1 MRHIKDSIDQV
12 RNQNVSAL
20 PFGLEYIDDYLGGLY
35 PGEMTVICG
44 DADDGKTAL
53 MIRQIHRLAFDEEIP
68 VLMVLNGMSEHTFLA
83 CMAAYYC
90 SIITNDVHQVYTD
103 DVHKDEVEAYWRL
116 LEKKPVYLADTKD
129 ISAMD
134 SDSIKQFVS
143 AKGIKAVFFEQASVM
158 TIKGWKISRLG
169 YYLKQLAKDLQV
181 AIVAEYEFWYNDYEQ
196 PLSFQQFEKNHFSN
210 FADNIIGL
218 LDFANHQVFM
228 DEKGNN
234 LRGYV
239 RMKVIKHKGIISSG
253 KERVFHKMCLMC
265 RSEERVSLYEDK
277 MSSNNGV
284 KAFMGGLNSE
294 ENPSERNS
302 DLF

>member
-1 MRHIKDSIDQV
+1 MRHIKESIDQV
-12 RNQNVSAL
+12 KNQDVSAL
-20 PFGLEYIDDYLGGLY
+20 PFGLEFLDDYLGGLY

-158 TIKGWKISRLG
+158 KIKGWKISRLG

-234 LRGYV
+234 LRGFV
-239 RMKVIKHKGIISSG
+239 RMRVMKHKGIVSSN
-253 KERVFHKMCLMC
+253 KENVFHKMHLLC
-265 RSEERVSLYEDK
+265 RSDERAPLYEYK
-277 MSSNNGV
+277 MASNNGV

-294 ENPSERNS
+294 ESPSERNS
-302 DLF
+302 NLF

>member
-20 PFGLEYIDDYLGGLY
+20 PFGLEYLDDYLGGLY

-143 AKGIKAVFFEQASVM
+143 AKGIKAVFFEQASMM

-169 YYLKQLAKDLQV
+169 YYLKQLAKELQV

-234 LRGYV
+234 LRSFV
-239 RMKVIKHKGIISSG
+239 RMRVMKHKGIVSSN
-253 KERVFHKMCLMC
+253 KENVFHKMHLMC
-265 RSEERVSLYEDK
+265 RSEERASLYEDK

-294 ENPSERNS
+294 ESPSERNS
-302 DLF
+302 NLF

>member
-20 PFGLEYIDDYLGGLY
+20 PFGLAYIDDYLGGLY

-53 MIRQIHRLAFDEEIP
+53 VIRQIHRLAFDEEIP

-83 CMAAYYC
+83 CMAAFYC

-103 DVHKDEVEAYWRL
+103 SDCKEEVEAYWHL
-116 LEKKPVYLADTKD
+116 LERKPVFLADTKD

-169 YYLKQLAKDLQV
+169 YYLKQLAKELQV

-234 LRGYV
+234 LRGFV
-239 RMKVIKHKGIISSG
+239 RMRVMKHKGIVSSN
-253 KERVFHKMCLMC
+253 KENVFHKMHLLC
-265 RSEERVSLYEDK
+265 RSDERAPLYEDK
-277 MSSNNGV
+277 MASNNGV

-294 ENPSERNS
+294 ESPSERNS
-302 DLF
+302 NLF

>member
-53 MIRQIHRLAFDEEIP
+53 MIRQIHRLAFDEEIS

-103 DVHKDEVEAYWRL
+103 SDCKDEVEAYWRL
-116 LEKKPVYLADTKD
+116 LEKKPVYFTDTKD
-129 ISAMD
+129 ISAMG

-143 AKGIKAVFFEQASVM
+143 DKGIKAVFFEQASMM
-158 TIKGWKISRLG
+158 TITGWEISRLG
-169 YYLKQLAKDLQV
+169 YYLKQLAKELQV

-234 LRGYV
+234 LRGFV
-239 RMKVIKHKGIISSG
+239 RMRVMKHKGIVSSN
-253 KERVFHKMCLMC
+253 KENVFHKMHLMC
-265 RSEERVSLYEDK
+265 RSDERAALYEDK
-277 MSSNNGV
+277 MNSNNGV

-302 DLF
+302 ELF

>member
-143 AKGIKAVFFEQASVM
+143 AKGIKAVFFEQASMM

-169 YYLKQLAKDLQV
+169 YYLKQLAKELQV

-234 LRGYV
+234 LRGFV
-239 RMKVIKHKGIISSG
+239 RMRVMKHKGIVSSN
-253 KERVFHKMCLMC
+253 KENVFHKMHLMC
-265 RSEERVSLYEDK
+265 RSDERTALYEDK
-277 MSSNNGV
+277 MNSNNGV

-302 DLF
+302 ELF

>member
-1 MRHIKDSIDQV
+1 MRHIKESIDQV
-12 RNQNVSAL
+12 KNQDVSAL
-20 PFGLEYIDDYLGGLY
+20 PFGLEFLDDYLGGLY

-53 MIRQIHRLAFDEEIP
+53 VIRQIHRLAFDEEIP

-83 CMAAYYC
+83 CMAAFYC

-103 DVHKDEVEAYWRL
+103 RDCKEKVEAYWHL
-116 LEKKPVYLADTKD
+116 LERKPVFLADTKD

-169 YYLKQLAKDLQV
+169 YYLKQLAKELQV
-181 AIVAEYEFWYNDYEQ
+181 ASVAEYEFWYNDYEQ

-234 LRGYV
+234 LRGFV
-239 RMKVIKHKGIISSG
+239 RMRVMKHKGIVSSN
-253 KERVFHKMCLMC
+253 KENVFHKMHLLC
-265 RSEERVSLYEDK
+265 RSDERAPLYEDK
-277 MSSNNGV
+277 MASNNGV

-294 ENPSERNS
+294 ESPSERNS
-302 DLF
+302 NLF

>member
-1 MRHIKDSIDQV
+1 MRHIKESIDQV
-12 RNQNVSAL
+12 KNQDVSAL
-20 PFGLEYIDDYLGGLY
+20 PFGLEFLDDYLGGLY

-53 MIRQIHRLAFDEEIP
+53 VIRQIHRLAFDEEIP

-83 CMAAYYC
+83 CMAAFYC

-103 DVHKDEVEAYWRL
+103 SDCKEEVEAYWHL
-116 LEKKPVYLADTKD
+116 LERKPVFLADTKD

-234 LRGYV
+234 LRGFV
-239 RMKVIKHKGIISSG
+239 RMRVMKHKGIVSSN
-253 KERVFHKMCLMC
+253 KENVFHKMHLLC
-265 RSEERVSLYEDK
+265 RSDERAPLYEDK
-277 MSSNNGV
+277 MASNNGV

>member
-143 AKGIKAVFFEQASVM
+143 AKGIKAVFFEQASMM

-169 YYLKQLAKDLQV
+169 YYLKQLAKELQV

-196 PLSFQQFEKNHFSN
+196 PLSFQKFEKDHFSN

-234 LRGYV
+234 LRGFV
-239 RMKVIKHKGIISSG
+239 RMRVMKHKGIVSSN
-253 KERVFHKMCLMC
+253 KEKVFHKMHLMC
-265 RSEERVSLYEDK
+265 RSDERAPLYEDK
-277 MSSNNGV
+277 MASNNGV

>member
-1 MRHIKDSIDQV
+1 MRHIKESIDQV
-12 RNQNVSAL
+12 KNQDFCAL
-20 PFGLEYIDDYLGGLY
+20 PFGLEFLDDYLGGLY

-83 CMAAYYC
+83 CMAAFYC

-103 DVHKDEVEAYWRL
+103 SDRKEEVEAYWHL
-116 LEKKPVYLADTKD
+116 LERKPVFLADTKD

-143 AKGIKAVFFEQASVM
+143 AKGIKAVYFEQASMM

-169 YYLKQLAKDLQV
+169 YYLKQLAKELQV

-234 LRGYV
+234 LRGFV
-239 RMKVIKHKGIISSG
+239 RMRVMKHKGIVSSN
-253 KERVFHKMCLMC
+253 KENVFHKMHLLC
-265 RSEERVSLYEDK
+265 RSDERAPLYEDK
-277 MSSNNGV
+277 MASNNGV

-294 ENPSERNS
+294 ESPSERNS
-302 DLF
+302 NLF

>member
-103 DVHKDEVEAYWRL
+103 RDCKEKVEAYWHL

-143 AKGIKAVFFEQASVM
+143 AKGIKAVFFEQASMM

-169 YYLKQLAKDLQV
+169 YYLKQLAKELQV
-181 AIVAEYEFWYNDYEQ
+181 AIVAEYEFLYNDYEQ

-234 LRGYV
+234 LRGFV
-239 RMKVIKHKGIISSG
+239 RMRVMKHKGIVSSN
-253 KERVFHKMCLMC
+253 KENVFHKMHLMC
-265 RSEERVSLYEDK
+265 RSDERAALYEDK
-277 MSSNNGV
+277 MTSNNGV

-294 ENPSERNS
+294 ESPSERNS
-302 DLF
+302 NLF

>member
-143 AKGIKAVFFEQASVM
+143 AKGIKAVFFEQASMM

-169 YYLKQLAKDLQV
+169 YYLKQLAKELQV

-196 PLSFQQFEKNHFSN
+196 PLSFQKFEKDHFSN

-234 LRGYV
+234 LRGFV
-239 RMKVIKHKGIISSG
+239 RMRVMKHKGIVSSN
-253 KERVFHKMCLMC
+253 KEKVFHKMHLMC
-265 RSEERVSLYEDK
+265 RSDERAPLYEDK
-277 MSSNNGV
+277 MASNNGV

-294 ENPSERNS
+294 ESPSERNS
-302 DLF
+302 NLF

>member
-1 MRHIKDSIDQV
+1 MRHIKESIDQV
-12 RNQNVSAL
+12 NNQDVSAL
-20 PFGLEYIDDYLGGLY
+20 PFGLEFLDDYLGGLY

-83 CMAAYYC
+83 CMAAFYC

-103 DVHKDEVEAYWRL
+103 SDCKEEVEAYWHL
-116 LEKKPVYLADTKD
+116 LERKPVFLADTKD

-169 YYLKQLAKDLQV
+169 YYLKQLAKELQV

-234 LRGYV
+234 LRGFV
-239 RMKVIKHKGIISSG
+239 RMRVMKHKGIVSSN
-253 KERVFHKMCLMC
+253 KENVFHKMHLLC
-265 RSEERVSLYEDK
+265 RSDERAPLYEDK
-277 MSSNNGV
+277 MASNNGV

-294 ENPSERNS
+294 ESPSERNS
-302 DLF
+302 NLF

>member
-68 VLMVLNGMSEHTFLA
+68 VLIVLNGMSEHTFLA

>member
-158 TIKGWKISRLG
+158 KIKGWKISRLG

-234 LRGYV
+234 LRGFV
-239 RMKVIKHKGIISSG
+239 RMRVMKHKGIVSSN
-253 KERVFHKMCLMC
+253 KENVFHKMHLMC
-265 RSEERVSLYEDK
+265 RSDERAALYEDK
-277 MSSNNGV
+277 MNSNNGV

-302 DLF
+302 ELF

>member
-1 MRHIKDSIDQV
+1 MRHIKESIDQV
-12 RNQNVSAL
+12 KNQDVSAL
-20 PFGLEYIDDYLGGLY
+20 PFGLEFLDDYLGGLY

-90 SIITNDVHQVYTD
+90 SIITNDVHQVYTNRD
-103 DVHKDEVEAYWRL
+103 SKEKVEAYWHL
-116 LEKKPVYLADTKD
+116 LEKKPVYLADTKG

-143 AKGIKAVFFEQASVM
+143 AKGIKAVFFEQASMM

-169 YYLKQLAKDLQV
+169 YYLKQLAKELQV

-253 KERVFHKMCLMC
+253 KERVFHKMRLMC
-265 RSEERVSLYEDK
+265 RSDERATLYEDK
-277 MSSNNGV
+277 MASKDGM
-284 KAFMGGLNSE
+284 KTFMGGLNSE
-294 ENPSERNS
+294 EIPSAEKSN
-302 DLF
+302 LF

>member
-1 MRHIKDSIDQV
+1 MRHIKESIDQV
-12 RNQNVSAL
+12 KNQDVSAL
-20 PFGLEYIDDYLGGLY
+20 PFGLEFLDDYLGGLY

-53 MIRQIHRLAFDEEIP
+53 VIRQIHRLAFDEEIP

-83 CMAAYYC
+83 CMAAFYC

-103 DVHKDEVEAYWRL
+103 SDCKEEVEAYWHL
-116 LEKKPVYLADTKD
+116 LERKPVFLADTKD

-143 AKGIKAVFFEQASVM
+143 AKGIKAVFFEQASMM

-169 YYLKQLAKDLQV
+169 YYLKQLAKELQV
-181 AIVAEYEFWYNDYEQ
+181 AIVAEYEFWHNDYEQ

-234 LRGYV
+234 LRGFV
-239 RMKVIKHKGIISSG
+239 RMRVMKHKGIVSSN
-253 KERVFHKMCLMC
+253 KENVFHKMHLLC
-265 RSEERVSLYEDK
+265 RSDERAPLYEDK
-277 MSSNNGV
+277 MASNNGV

-294 ENPSERNS
+294 ESPSERNS
-302 DLF
+302 NLF

>member
-1 MRHIKDSIDQV
+1 MRHIKESIDQV
-12 RNQNVSAL
+12 KNQDVSAL
-20 PFGLEYIDDYLGGLY
+20 PFSIEYLDDYLGGLY
-35 PGEMTVICG
+35 PGEMTIICG

-53 MIRQIHRLAFDEEIP
+53 MIMQIHRLAFDEEIP

-103 DVHKDEVEAYWRL
+103 IVNKDDVEAYWHL
-116 LEKKPVYLADTKD
+116 LEKKPVYIADTKD

-143 AKGIKAVFFEQASVM
+143 DKGIKAVFFEQASMM
-158 TIKGWKISRLG
+158 TITGWETPRLG
-169 YYLKQLAKDLQV
+169 YYLKQLAKELQV
-181 AIVAEYEFWYNDYEQ
+181 VIVAEYEFWYNDYEQ
-196 PLSFQQFEKNHFSN
+196 PLSLQKFEKDHFSN

-239 RMKVIKHKGIISSG
+239 RMKVMKHKGIISSG
-253 KERVFHKMCLMC
+253 KERVFHKMRLMC
-265 RSEERVSLYEDK
+265 RSDERASLYEDK

>member
-1 MRHIKDSIDQV
+1 MRHIKESIDQV
-12 RNQNVSAL
+12 KNQDVSAL
-20 PFGLEYIDDYLGGLY
+20 PFGLEFLDDYLGGLY

-53 MIRQIHRLAFDEEIP
+53 VIRQIHRLAFDEEIP

-103 DVHKDEVEAYWRL
+103 RDCKEKVEAYWHL
-116 LEKKPVYLADTKD
+116 LERKPVFLADTKD

-169 YYLKQLAKDLQV
+169 YYLKQLAKELQV

-234 LRGYV
+234 LRGFV
-239 RMKVIKHKGIISSG
+239 RMRVMKHKGIVSSN
-253 KERVFHKMCLMC
+253 KENVFHKMHLMC
-265 RSEERVSLYEDK
+265 RSDERAALYEDK
-277 MSSNNGV
+277 MNSNNGV

-294 ENPSERNS
+294 ESPSERNS
-302 DLF
+302 NLF

>member
-68 VLMVLNGMSEHTFLA
+68 VLMVLNGKSEHTFLA

-90 SIITNDVHQVYTD
+90 SIITNDVRQVYTD
-103 DVHKDEVEAYWRL
+103 DVHKDEVEAYWHL

-129 ISAMD
+129 ISVMG
-134 SDSIKQFVS
+134 SDSLKQYVS
-143 AKGIKAVFFEQASVM
+143 DNGIKAVFFEQASMM
-158 TIKGWKISRLG
+158 TITGWEISRLG

-196 PLSFQQFEKNHFSN
+196 PLSFQKFEKDHFSN
-210 FADNIIGL
+210 FADSIIGL

-253 KERVFHKMCLMC
+253 KERVFHKMRLMC
-265 RSEERVSLYEDK
+265 RSDERATLYEDK

>member
-1 MRHIKDSIDQV
+1 MRHIKESIDQV
-12 RNQNVSAL
+12 KNQDFCAL
-20 PFGLEYIDDYLGGLY
+20 PFGLEFLDDYLGGLY

-83 CMAAYYC
+83 CMAAFYC

-103 DVHKDEVEAYWRL
+103 SDRKEEVEAYWHL
-116 LEKKPVYLADTKD
+116 LERKPVFLADTKD

-143 AKGIKAVFFEQASVM
+143 AKGIKAVYFEQASMM

-169 YYLKQLAKDLQV
+169 YYLKQLAKELQV

-234 LRGYV
+234 LRGFV
-239 RMKVIKHKGIISSG
+239 RMRVMKHKGIVSSN
-253 KERVFHKMCLMC
+253 KENVFHKMHLMC
-265 RSEERVSLYEDK
+265 RSDERAPLYEDK
-277 MSSNNGV
+277 MASNNGV

-294 ENPSERNS
+294 ESPSERNS
-302 DLF
+302 NLF

>member
-1 MRHIKDSIDQV
+1 
-12 RNQNVSAL
+12 
-20 PFGLEYIDDYLGGLY
+20 
-35 PGEMTVICG
+35 MTVICG

-103 DVHKDEVEAYWRL
+103 SDCKDEVEAYWRL
-116 LEKKPVYLADTKD
+116 LEKKPVYFTDTKD
-129 ISAMD
+129 ISAMG

-143 AKGIKAVFFEQASVM
+143 DKGIKAVFFEQASMM
-158 TIKGWKISRLG
+158 TITGWEISRLG
-169 YYLKQLAKDLQV
+169 YYLKQLAKELQV

-234 LRGYV
+234 IRGYI
-239 RMKVIKHKGIISSG
+239 RMKIIKHKGIVSSG
-253 KERVFHKMCLMC
+253 RERVFHKMRLMC
-265 RSEERVSLYEDK
+265 RSNEHATLYEDK
-277 MSSNNGV
+277 MASNDGV

-294 ENPSERNS
+294 DNPPEGDGN
-302 DLF
+302 LF

>member
-129 ISAMD
+129 ISTMD

-143 AKGIKAVFFEQASVM
+143 DDGIKAVFFEQASVM

-169 YYLKQLAKDLQV
+169 YYLKQLAKELQV

-196 PLSFQQFEKNHFSN
+196 PLSFQQFEKDHFSN

-234 LRGYV
+234 LRGFV
-239 RMKVIKHKGIISSG
+239 RMRVMKHKGIVSSN
-253 KERVFHKMCLMC
+253 KENVFHKMHLLC
-265 RSEERVSLYEDK
+265 RSNERATLFEDK
-277 MSSNNGV
+277 MASKDGM
-284 KAFMGGLNSE
+284 KTFMGGLNSE
-294 ENPSERNS
+294 ENSSERNS

>member
-1 MRHIKDSIDQV
+1 MRHIKESIDQV
-12 RNQNVSAL
+12 KNQDVSAL
-20 PFGLEYIDDYLGGLY
+20 PFGLEFLDDYLGGLY

-53 MIRQIHRLAFDEEIP
+53 VIRQIHRLAFDEEIP

-103 DVHKDEVEAYWRL
+103 RDCKEKVEAYWHL
-116 LEKKPVYLADTKD
+116 LERKPVFLADTKD

-169 YYLKQLAKDLQV
+169 YYLKQLAKELQV

-234 LRGYV
+234 LRGFV
-239 RMKVIKHKGIISSG
+239 RMRVMKHKGIVSSN
-253 KERVFHKMCLMC
+253 KENVFHKMHLLC
-265 RSEERVSLYEDK
+265 RSDERAPLYEYK
-277 MSSNNGV
+277 MASNNGV

-294 ENPSERNS
+294 ESPSERNS
-302 DLF
+302 NLF

>member
-1 MRHIKDSIDQV
+1 MRHIKENIDRV
-12 RNQNVSAL
+12 KNQNCSAL
-20 PFGLEYIDDYLGGLY
+20 PFGLEYLDDYLGGLY

-68 VLMVLNGMSEHTFLA
+68 VLIILNGMSEHTFLA
-83 CMAAYYC
+83 CMAAFYC
-90 SIITNDVHQVYTD
+90 NIITNDVHQVYTD
-103 DVHKDEVEAYWRL
+103 RDCKEKVEAYWHL

-143 AKGIKAVFFEQASVM
+143 AKGIKAVFFEQASMM

-169 YYLKQLAKDLQV
+169 YYLKQLAKELQV

-210 FADNIIGL
+210 FADNIIGV

-234 LRGYV
+234 LRGFV
-239 RMKVIKHKGIISSG
+239 RMRVMKHKGIVSSN
-253 KERVFHKMCLMC
+253 KENVFHKMHLMC
-265 RSEERVSLYEDK
+265 RSDERAALYEDK
-277 MSSNNGV
+277 MNSNNGV

-302 DLF
+302 ELF

>member
-143 AKGIKAVFFEQASVM
+143 AKGIKAVFFEQASMM

-169 YYLKQLAKDLQV
+169 YYLKQLAKELQV

-234 LRGYV
+234 LRGFV
-239 RMKVIKHKGIISSG
+239 RMRVMKHKGIVSSN
-253 KERVFHKMCLMC
+253 KENVFHKMHLMC
-265 RSEERVSLYEDK
+265 RSDERAALYEDK
-277 MSSNNGV
+277 MTSNNGV

>member
-1 MRHIKDSIDQV
+1 
-12 RNQNVSAL
+12 
-20 PFGLEYIDDYLGGLY
+20 
-35 PGEMTVICG
+35 
-44 DADDGKTAL
+44 
-53 MIRQIHRLAFDEEIP
+53 
-68 VLMVLNGMSEHTFLA
+68 
-83 CMAAYYC
+83 MAAYYC

-129 ISAMD
+129 ISTMD

-143 AKGIKAVFFEQASVM
+143 DDGIKAVFFEQASVM

-234 LRGYV
+234 LRGFV
-239 RMKVIKHKGIISSG
+239 RMRVMKHKGIVSSN
-253 KERVFHKMCLMC
+253 KENVFHKMHLLC
-265 RSEERVSLYEDK
+265 RSNERATLFEDK
-277 MSSNNGV
+277 MASKDGM
-284 KAFMGGLNSE
+284 KTFMGGLNSE

>member
-1 MRHIKDSIDQV
+1 MRHIKESIDQV
-12 RNQNVSAL
+12 KNQDVSAL
-20 PFGLEYIDDYLGGLY
+20 PFGLEFLDDYLGGLY

-53 MIRQIHRLAFDEEIP
+53 VIRQIHRLAFDEEIP

-83 CMAAYYC
+83 CMAAFYC

-103 DVHKDEVEAYWRL
+103 SDCKEEVEAYWHL

-143 AKGIKAVFFEQASVM
+143 AKGIKAVFFEQASMM

-169 YYLKQLAKDLQV
+169 YYLKQLAKELQV

-196 PLSFQQFEKNHFSN
+196 PLSFQQFEKNNFSN

-234 LRGYV
+234 LRGFV
-239 RMKVIKHKGIISSG
+239 RMRVMKHKGIVSSN
-253 KERVFHKMCLMC
+253 KENVFHKMHLMC
-265 RSEERVSLYEDK
+265 RSDERAALYEDK
-277 MSSNNGV
+277 MNSNNGV

-302 DLF
+302 ELF

>member
-20 PFGLEYIDDYLGGLY
+20 SFGLEYIDDYLGGLY

-44 DADDGKTAL
+44 DVDDGKTAL

>member
-1 MRHIKDSIDQV
+1 MRHIKDSIDRV
-12 RNQNVSAL
+12 KHQNCSAL
-20 PFGLEYIDDYLGGLY
+20 PFGLEYLDDYLGGLY
-35 PGEMTVICG
+35 PDEMTIICG

-53 MIRQIHRLAFDEEIP
+53 MIMQIHRLAFDEEIP

-103 DVHKDEVEAYWRL
+103 IVNKDDVEAYWHL
-116 LEKKPVYLADTKD
+116 LEKKPVYIADTKD

-143 AKGIKAVFFEQASVM
+143 DKGIKAVFFEQASMM
-158 TIKGWKISRLG
+158 TITGWETPRLG
-169 YYLKQLAKDLQV
+169 YYLKQLAKELQV
-181 AIVAEYEFWYNDYEQ
+181 VIVAEYEFWYNDYEQ
-196 PLSFQQFEKNHFSN
+196 PLSLQKFEKDHFSN

-239 RMKVIKHKGIISSG
+239 RMKVMKHKGIISSG
-253 KERVFHKMCLMC
+253 KERVFHKMRLMC
-265 RSEERVSLYEDK
+265 RSDERASLYEDK

>member
-1 MRHIKDSIDQV
+1 MRHIKESIDQV
-12 RNQNVSAL
+12 KNQDFCAL
-20 PFGLEYIDDYLGGLY
+20 PFGLEFLDDYLGGLY

-83 CMAAYYC
+83 CMAAFYC

-103 DVHKDEVEAYWRL
+103 SDRKEEVEAYWHL
-116 LEKKPVYLADTKD
+116 LERKPVFLADTKD

-169 YYLKQLAKDLQV
+169 YYLKQLAKELQV

-234 LRGYV
+234 LRGFV
-239 RMKVIKHKGIISSG
+239 RMRVMKHKGIVSSN
-253 KERVFHKMCLMC
+253 KENVFHKMHLLC
-265 RSEERVSLYEDK
+265 RSDERAPLYEDK
-277 MSSNNGV
+277 MASNNGV

-294 ENPSERNS
+294 ESPSERNS
-302 DLF
+302 NLF

>member
-1 MRHIKDSIDQV
+1 MRHIKESIDQV
-12 RNQNVSAL
+12 KNQDVSAL
-20 PFGLEYIDDYLGGLY
+20 PFGLEFLDDYLGGLY

-53 MIRQIHRLAFDEEIP
+53 VIRQIHRLAFDEEIP

-83 CMAAYYC
+83 CMAAFYC

-103 DVHKDEVEAYWRL
+103 SDCKEEVEAYWHL
-116 LEKKPVYLADTKD
+116 LERKPVFLADTKD

-169 YYLKQLAKDLQV
+169 YYLKQLAKELQV

-234 LRGYV
+234 LRGFV
-239 RMKVIKHKGIISSG
+239 RMRVMKHKGIVSSN
-253 KERVFHKMCLMC
+253 KENVFHKMHLMC
-265 RSEERVSLYEDK
+265 RSDERAALYEDK
-277 MSSNNGV
+277 MNSNNGV

-302 DLF
+302 ELF

>member
-1 MRHIKDSIDQV
+1 MRHIKESIDQV
-12 RNQNVSAL
+12 KNQDVCAL
-20 PFGLEYIDDYLGGLY
+20 PFGLEFLDDYLGGLY

-83 CMAAYYC
+83 CMAAYYR

-103 DVHKDEVEAYWRL
+103 SDRKEEVEAYWHL
-116 LEKKPVYLADTKD
+116 LERKPVFLADTKD

-143 AKGIKAVFFEQASVM
+143 AKGIKAVFFEQASMM

-169 YYLKQLAKDLQV
+169 YYLKQLAKELQV
-181 AIVAEYEFWYNDYEQ
+181 AIVAEYEFLYNDYEQ

-234 LRGYV
+234 LRGFV
-239 RMKVIKHKGIISSG
+239 RMRVMKHKGIVSSN
-253 KERVFHKMCLMC
+253 KENVFHKMHLMC
-265 RSEERVSLYEDK
+265 RSDERAALYEDK
-277 MSSNNGV
+277 MTSNNGV

-294 ENPSERNS
+294 EIPSEERSN
-302 DLF
+302 LF

>member
-1 MRHIKDSIDQV
+1 MRHIKESIDQV
-12 RNQNVSAL
+12 KNQDVSPI
-20 PFGLEYIDDYLGGLY
+20 PFGLEYLDDYLGGLY

-90 SIITNDVHQVYTD
+90 SIITNDVRQVYTD
-103 DVHKDEVEAYWRL
+103 DVHKDEVEAYWHL

-129 ISAMD
+129 ISVMG
-134 SDSIKQFVS
+134 SDSLKQYVS
-143 AKGIKAVFFEQASVM
+143 DNGIKAVFFEQASMM
-158 TIKGWKISRLG
+158 TITGWEISRLG

-196 PLSFQQFEKNHFSN
+196 PLSFQKFEKDHFSN
-210 FADNIIGL
+210 FADSIIGL

-253 KERVFHKMCLMC
+253 KERVFHKMRLMC
-265 RSEERVSLYEDK
+265 RSDERATLYEDK

>member
-20 PFGLEYIDDYLGGLY
+20 SFGLEYIDDYLGGLY

>member
-1 MRHIKDSIDQV
+1 MRHIKESIDQV
-12 RNQNVSAL
+12 KNQDVSAL
-20 PFGLEYIDDYLGGLY
+20 PFGLEFLDDYLGGLY

-53 MIRQIHRLAFDEEIP
+53 VIRQIHRLAFDEEIP

-103 DVHKDEVEAYWRL
+103 RDCKEKVEAYWHL
-116 LEKKPVYLADTKD
+116 LERKPVFLADTKD

-169 YYLKQLAKDLQV
+169 YYLKQLAKELQV

-234 LRGYV
+234 LRGFV
-239 RMKVIKHKGIISSG
+239 RMRVMKHKGIVSSN
-253 KERVFHKMCLMC
+253 KENVFHKMHLLC
-265 RSEERVSLYEDK
+265 RSDERAPLYEDK
-277 MSSNNGV
+277 MASNNGV

-294 ENPSERNS
+294 ESPSERNS
-302 DLF
+302 NLF

>member
-12 RNQNVSAL
+12 KNQDVRAL

-129 ISAMD
+129 ISTMD

-143 AKGIKAVFFEQASVM
+143 DDGIKAVFFEQASMM
-158 TIKGWKISRLG
+158 TITGWEISRLG
-169 YYLKQLAKDLQV
+169 YHLKQLAKELQV

-234 LRGYV
+234 LRGFV
-239 RMKVIKHKGIISSG
+239 RMRVMKHKGIVSSN
-253 KERVFHKMCLMC
+253 KENVFHKMHLLC
-265 RSEERVSLYEDK
+265 RSNERATLFEDK
-277 MSSNNGV
+277 MASKDGM
-284 KAFMGGLNSE
+284 KTFMGGLNSE

>member
-1 MRHIKDSIDQV
+1 MRHIKESIDQV
-12 RNQNVSAL
+12 KNQDVSAL
-20 PFGLEYIDDYLGGLY
+20 PFGLEFLDDYLGGLY

-53 MIRQIHRLAFDEEIP
+53 VIRQIHRLAFDEEIP

-103 DVHKDEVEAYWRL
+103 RDCKEKVEAYWHL
-116 LEKKPVYLADTKD
+116 LERKPVFLADTKD

-169 YYLKQLAKDLQV
+169 YYLKQLAKELQV

-234 LRGYV
+234 LRGFV
-239 RMKVIKHKGIISSG
+239 RMRVMKHKGIVSSN
-253 KERVFHKMCLMC
+253 KENVFHKMHLMC
-265 RSEERVSLYEDK
+265 RSDERAALYEDK
-277 MSSNNGV
+277 MNSNNGV

-302 DLF
+302 ELF

>member
-53 MIRQIHRLAFDEEIP
+53 MIRQIHSLAFDEEIP

-103 DVHKDEVEAYWRL
+103 RDCKEKVEAYWHL

-143 AKGIKAVFFEQASVM
+143 AKGIKAVFFEQASMM
-158 TIKGWKISRLG
+158 TITGWEISRLG
-169 YYLKQLAKDLQV
+169 YYLKQLAKELQV

-234 LRGYV
+234 LRGFV
-239 RMKVIKHKGIISSG
+239 RMRVMKHKGIVSSN
-253 KERVFHKMCLMC
+253 KENVFHKMHLLC
-265 RSEERVSLYEDK
+265 RSDERAPLYEDK
-277 MSSNNGV
+277 MASNNGV

-294 ENPSERNS
+294 ESPSERNS
-302 DLF
+302 NLF